1 VPRQSIAH
9 SERRFRAV
17 VENSADAI
25 KLVTREGVIAYA
37 SPAAARILG
46 YEEREHVGSSVFEH
60 VHPDDLD
67 RARAMFAES
76 LASPGRPVYG
86 RLRRRHKNG
95 CYRQLEVVRVNWLD
109 DPAISAIVTN
119 YRDITDRLA
128 LEEQLMQSQKME
140 AIGRLAGGI
149 AHDFNNLLTAILSY
163 AGFALSAL
171 RSDDP
176 LRDDINEIQKA
187 GERAAALTYQLLAFS
202 RRQILAP
209 RVTDLNGVIDDL
221 EKMLRRVLGED
232 IEFHTALAEWLA
244 PTKLDPSQLE
254 QVILNLAVNA
264 RDAMP
269 NGGMLSIE
277 TANVALDAEYAR
289 QHSEVVP
296 GAYVMLAISDSGV
309 GMTSAVRAR
318 AFEPFFTT
326 KEVGKGTGL
335 GLSTVFGI
343 VRQSGGH
350 IWVYSEP
357 DHGTTFKLYFPVTNE
372 ALPPAFPRTR
382 TLGLHSGTEV
392 VLVAEDEP
400 AVRDIARKML
410 QRAGYVVLEAS
421 NGGEALLIAEQH
433 KGAIDLLLTDV
444 VMPRMSGRTLAE
456 RLLTVRPALKVLF
469 MSGYTENAIVQHA
482 VLDSDTQFVQKPLT
496 PELLLRK
503 VREVLDGVVSEA

>member
-1 VPRQSIAH
+1 
-9 SERRFRAV
+9 
-17 VENSADAI
+17 
-25 KLVTREGVIAYA
+25 
-37 SPAAARILG
+37 
-46 YEEREHVGSSVFEH
+46 
-60 VHPDDLD
+60 
-67 RARAMFAES
+67 
-76 LASPGRPVYG
+76 
-86 RLRRRHKNG
+86 
-95 CYRQLEVVRVNWLD
+95 
-109 DPAISAIVTN
+109 
-119 YRDITDRLA
+119 
-128 LEEQLMQSQKME
+128 
-140 AIGRLAGGI
+140 
-149 AHDFNNLLTAILSY
+149 
-163 AGFALSAL
+163 
-171 RSDDP
+171 
-176 LRDDINEIQKA
+176 
-187 GERAAALTYQLLAFS
+187 
-202 RRQILAP
+202 
-209 RVTDLNGVIDDL
+209 VTDLNGVVSDL

-232 IEFHTALAEWLA
+232 IEFFTSLAVMLA
-244 PTKLDPSQLE
+244 PAKLDPSQLE